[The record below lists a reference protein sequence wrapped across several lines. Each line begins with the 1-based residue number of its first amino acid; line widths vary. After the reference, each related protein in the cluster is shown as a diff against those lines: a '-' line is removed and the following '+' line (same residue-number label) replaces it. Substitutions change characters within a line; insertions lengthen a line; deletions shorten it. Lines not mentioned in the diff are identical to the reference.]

1 AQTFPLR
8 RPPPRAGCWCAHLRA
23 SRRALVGSG
32 GRRAEAG
39 GGAGGRAGGCAGGQ
53 TVLLESLDADAPPLA
68 SVAPARGRLFLFPH
82 DCPHKAEPVLRP
94 PKLLLRGE
102 MR

>member
-1 AQTFPLR
+1 DLARADGATGERSTHTFLLYLSG
-8 RPPPRAGCWCAHLRA
+8 PPPG
-23 SRRALVGSG
+23 
-32 GRRAEAG
+32 EAG